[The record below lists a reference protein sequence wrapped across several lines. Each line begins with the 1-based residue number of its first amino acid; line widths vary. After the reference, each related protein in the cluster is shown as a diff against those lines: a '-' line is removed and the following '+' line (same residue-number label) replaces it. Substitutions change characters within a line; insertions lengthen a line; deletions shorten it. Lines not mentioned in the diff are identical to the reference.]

1 MVVPAHRVREAH
13 EGKPPA
19 RRPASEKNRIH
30 YAATAEGDDA
40 LGVQRIADAM
50 SLKWADHIKDGGGG
64 PFTARE
70 VLSEALGLGLHFL
83 GLQYC
88 GDHTLF
94 DAAAGGDVDVIE
106 IAAPARKSKP

>member
-1 MVVPAHRVREAH
+1 MAIPRKVHEAH
-13 EGKPPA
+13 QGRPPA
-19 RRPASEKNRIH
+19 RRPASEKDRIH
-30 YAATAEGDDA
+30 YAATAEGNDA
-40 LGVQRIADAM
+40 LGVRLIAEGMTRRFA
-50 SLKWADHIKDGGGG
+50 ADIKDGGGG

-83 GLQYC
+83 GIQYC

-106 IAAPARKSKP
+106 TAAPAGKSKP